1 MARFAKLEKIH
12 RALQIVLHE
21 LPAASGTVHT
31 GENAWVRRGVYYP
44 VHLADRLQ
52 IAHESKVSVNEANAR
67 LFENGTV
74 YLATSPRQIVD
85 SDNVELVRF
94 TSLAQFES
102 DRSANETAT
111 TGDQDFHDVVR
122 YPASW

>member
-1 MARFAKLEKIH
+1 MARFAKFEEIECP
-12 RALQIVLHE
+12 LQIVLHE
-21 LPAASGTVHT
+21 LPAASATVHT
-31 GENAWVRRGVYYP
+31 GENAWVSRGVYYP

-52 IAHESKVSVNEANAR
+52 IAHEPKVSVNEANAR

-94 TSLAQFES
+94 ISLAQFES
-102 DRSANETAT
+102 DRSANDTAAA
-111 TGDQDFHDVVR
+111 GD
-122 YPASW
+122 

>member
-1 MARFAKLEKIH
+1 MARFAKFEKIE
-12 RALQIVLHE
+12 RPLQIVLHE
-21 LPAASGTVHT
+21 LAAASATVHT
-31 GENAWVRRGVYYP
+31 GENARVRRGIYYP

-52 IAHESKVSVNEANAR
+52 IAHESKISVNEVNAR

-94 TSLAQFES
+94 ISLAQFES

-111 TGDQDFHDVVR
+111 AGD
-122 YPASW
+122 